1 MVVETPTMVTNS
13 FGELYEDK
21 GRAQKEISSNETLNV
36 SVKVFRKRVNLRSQ
50 KSFRNY
56 DNTLYGYSIVCESSS
71 KVNNN
76 LTSTWLF
83 GFWVRVNDVPITQ
96 PIYPRGKDIMIYTKP
111 TVAHYFETE
120 EEEIKINIGW
130 VESVPDPKIIK

>member
-1 MVVETPTMVTNS
+1 M
-13 FGELYEDK
+13 
-21 GRAQKEISSNETLNV
+21 
-36 SVKVFRKRVNLRSQ
+36 
-50 KSFRNY
+50 
-56 DNTLYGYSIVCESSS
+56 
-71 KVNNN
+71 
-76 LTSTWLF
+76 F